1 MKAHIDKTR
10 SQLGELSGLQAKTEQ
25 AERRIL
31 ESAQTRLGEVQ
42 ALIDRAAPGVEGAP
56 ESEQQRYTELIAERG
71 QLHQVIA
78 NAKQALGE

>member
-10 SQLGELSGLQAKTEQ
+10 TQLGELGGLQAKTEQ

-31 ESAQTRLGEVQ
+31 ESAEQRLADVQ
-42 ALIDRAAPGVEGAP
+42 AQIDRLSTGIEAAPDT
-56 ESEQQRYTELIAERG
+56 EQQRYTDLVAERG

-78 NAKQALGE
+78 NSKQALGL